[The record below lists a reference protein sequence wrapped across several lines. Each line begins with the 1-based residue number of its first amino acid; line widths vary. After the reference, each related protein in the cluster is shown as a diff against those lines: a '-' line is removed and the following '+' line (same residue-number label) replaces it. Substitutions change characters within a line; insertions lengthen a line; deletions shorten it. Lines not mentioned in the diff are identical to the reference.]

1 MTIGYIKRKDVEL
14 SPLGHKYLEEIG
26 KYQDRVLK

>member
-14 SPLGHKYLEEIG
+14 SPLGRKYLEEIG